1 MNLENQE
8 HQSKASPTSFY
19 PLHHATLMR
28 VIVLSSGGKDS
39 CYSVWWALMKG
50 WDVAGIV
57 TINITGD
64 DSMMFQVPATSIAGL
79 QASSGGIPWLQ
90 IDVSGDEKTE
100 ITELESNLKQ
110 IIEGKNI
117 PVPDQNW
124 TKQEISTIFNY
135 GLNLTEPIAK
145 LVPKKKI
152 DAIVTGALRSDYQ
165 KTRIEQMAQRLG
177 VKSFCPLWHHNSVN
191 HMRDLVHHGFELL
204 FSSVS
209 CDGLDQNWIGKTLD
223 RNNLK
228 ELELLAKQHRFSV
241 DGEGGEF
248 ETTVLKSPWMNK
260 KIAINGDTL
269 WSGQRGHLLI
279 RDVTFAE

>member
-1 MNLENQE
+1 
-8 HQSKASPTSFY
+8 
-19 PLHHATLMR
+19 MR

-57 TINITGD
+57 TINVTGQ

-79 QASSGGIPWLQ
+79 QASSGNIPWLQ
-90 IDVSGDEKTE
+90 VDVSGDENTE
-100 ITELESNLKQ
+100 ISELEANLRP
-110 IIEGKNI
+110 IIEGDNSQT
-117 PVPDQNW
+117 PNQNW
-124 TKQEISTIFNY
+124 TSQETSEIFNY
-135 GLNLTEPIAK
+135 RLNITQPIAK
-145 LVPKKKI
+145 LVPNNTI

-177 VKSFCPLWHHNSVN
+177 VKSFCPLWHHNAQN
-191 HMRDLVHHGFELL
+191 HMRDLVDHGFELL

-209 CDGLDQNWIGKTLD
+209 CEGLGQNWVGKTLD
-223 RNNLK
+223 KNSLK
-228 ELELLAKQHRFSV
+228 DLESLAKQHRFSV

-248 ETTVLKSPWMNK
+248 ETTILKSPWMDK
-260 KIAINGDTL
+260 KICINGDTV

-279 RDVTFAE
+279 HDVTFAE

>member
-1 MNLENQE
+1 
-8 HQSKASPTSFY
+8 
-19 PLHHATLMR
+19 MR

-79 QASSGGIPWLQ
+79 QASSGSIPWLQ
-90 IDVSGDEKTE
+90 VEISGNEKTE
-100 ITELESNLKQ
+100 ITELESELKP
-110 IIEGKNI
+110 IIKGGNI
-117 PVPDQNW
+117 QSPGQNW
-124 TKQEISTIFNY
+124 TNEEISRIYNY
-135 GLNLTEPIAK
+135 GLNLTQPITK
-145 LVPKKKI
+145 LVPKNSI

-165 KTRIEQMAQRLG
+165 KTRIEQMAERLG
-177 VKSFCPLWHHNSVN
+177 VKSFCPLWHHNPLS
-191 HMRDLVHHGFELL
+191 HMSDLVQHGFELL

-209 CDGLDQNWIGKTLD
+209 CDGLDQSWIGKTLD
-223 RNNLK
+223 VHSLK

-248 ETTVLKSPWMNK
+248 ETTVLKAPWMNK
-260 KIAINGDTL
+260 KICISGDTI
-269 WSGQRGHLLI
+269 WSGQRGHLLVN
-279 RDVTFAE
+279 DVTFTE